1 MQKILLIFLIA
12 FGFAACRQSDKHE
25 FPLTNVKNVAYKVTG
40 SIERLDPALDEIID
54 RDAKIEILAKGFEWA
69 EGPLWIP
76 GKNYLLFSDVPSNRV
91 FKWQEGTGVS
101 LYLEPS
107 GYTGAVV
114 RGGEPG
120 SNGLLLDPR
129 GRLVLC
135 QHGDR
140 RIARMNAPLDLP
152 EPKFIT
158 LVDMWDGKRLNSP
171 NDAVFKSNGDL
182 YFTDPSYGLEKGA
195 QDPAKEIGFQGV
207 YRLRASNGRV
217 DLLTPDLSRP
227 NGIAFSQDEK
237 ILYVSNSD
245 PKHALW
251 MAYEIND
258 KGMFEKGWVFYDAT
272 TFTEKEKGLPDG
284 LKVDKKGNVFGTGP
298 GGIWV
303 FDRSGKV
310 LGKIKTGMAT
320 ANCAFDHTGKILYI
334 TADNFLMRVVLK
346 SL

>member
-1 MQKILLIFLIA
+1 MKRFLAILFFA
-12 FGFAACRQSDKHE
+12 FTLAACRSGNE
-25 FPLTNVKNVAYKVTG
+25 SGFPLSNIKDVNYEPTG
-40 SIERLDPALDEIID
+40 EIERLDPALDDLID
-54 RDAKIEILAKGFEWA
+54 REAQIEILARGFEWT

-76 GKNYLLFSDVPSNRV
+76 GKNYLLFSDIPPDRV
-91 FKWQEGTGVS
+91 YKWQEGQGIS

-107 GYTGAVV
+107 GYTGQFP

-120 SNGLLLDPR
+120 SNGLLLDLK

-140 RIARMNAPLDLP
+140 RIARMNAPMDKP

-171 NDAVFKSNGDL
+171 NDAVYKSNGDL
-182 YFTDPSYGLEKGA
+182 YFTDPPYGLEKGVE
-195 QDPAKEIGFQGV
+195 DPAKEIGFQGV

-227 NGIAFSQDEK
+227 NGIAFSPDEK

-245 PKHALW
+245 PKRAIW

-258 KGMFEKGWVFYDAT
+258 KGMIEKGKVFYDAT
-272 TFTEKEKGLPDG
+272 AFAGKEKGLPDG
-284 LKVDKKGNVFGTGP
+284 LKVDKKGNLFATGP
-298 GGIWV
+298 GGIWI
-303 FDRSGKV
+303 FNSSGKV
-310 LGKIKTGMAT
+310 LGKIRTGEAT
-320 ANCAFDHTGKILYI
+320 ANCTFDQTGKILYI
-334 TADNFLMRVVLK
+334 TADMYLMRLVLK
-346 SL
+346 SM